1 MPFTNYLDQKITQL
15 LFSNT
20 TYTIPTTWYIALSTT
35 TPVQGASPNF
45 TEPGTGAYARVAVTN
60 NTTNWGSITSEPTSG
75 YTQQNNTAITFPTAT
90 GSWGTITYF
99 GIYDASTA
107 GNLVGFGA
115 LTTSQTISTGVQAS
129 FAIGALTITNN

>member
-1 MPFTNYLDQKITQL
+1 LPFTNYLDQQLTRL

-20 TYTIPTTWYIALSTT
+20 TYTIPATWYFALSTT

-45 TEPGTGAYARVAVTN
+45 TEPSGNGYARVAVTN
-60 NTTNWGSITSEPTSG
+60 NTTNFTPIASPPASG
-75 YTQQNNTAITFPTAT
+75 YTMQNNQPVTFPSAT

-99 GIYDASTA
+99 GLYDASTS

-115 LTTSQTISTGVQAS
+115 LTSSQAISAGITPS
-129 FAIGALTITNN
+129 FAVGALTITNN

>member
-1 MPFTNYLDQKITQL
+1 MPFTNYLDQQLTRL

-20 TYTIPTTWYIALSTT
+20 TYTIPATWYFALSTT

-45 TEPGTGAYARVAVTN
+45 TEPSGNGYARVAVTN
-60 NTTNWGSITSEPTSG
+60 NTTNFTPIASPPASG
-75 YTQQNNTAITFPTAT
+75 YTMQNNQPVTFPSAT

-99 GIYDASTA
+99 GLYDASTS

-115 LTTSQTISTGVQAS
+115 LTSSQAISAGITPS
-129 FAIGALTITNN
+129 FAVGALTITNN